1 MKNEKRKENG
11 TKRIFLVSTFFILF
25 LFSPSVTNNQE
36 VRRNSKT
43 NVSSRIFFEIDGA
56 SAIWED
62 KQKGWH

>member
-1 MKNEKRKENG
+1 MKKQKKTERKE
-11 TKRIFLVSTFFILF
+11 FFWF
-25 LFSPSVTNNQE
+25 QPFSFYFFFSPSVTNNQE

>member
-43 NVSSRIFFEIDGA
+43 NVPSRIFFEIDGA